1 MNLKKINNKETNLIK
16 EVEDLKKSKD
26 FKEKDLIGNLDNIDN
41 KIKYCY
47 K

>member
-16 EVEDLKKSKD
+16 EVEDLKKNKD

-41 KIKYCY
+41 KIKYFY